1 MPCLVTGL
9 GSLSAAASS
18 ASADSCGDCEFDQT
32 NVHQAGMDSMV
43 YIANVRQDVNMLL
56 MTPS

>member
-43 YIANVRQDVNMLL
+43 YIASVR
-56 MTPS
+56 